1 MQNEEITAN
10 YIGEA
15 VILLTADQQCIE
27 TEMHDTAKEV
37 WRTKRLPDASLLGYY
52 ASAARKACEA
62 VLAKGLGERADR
74 LGQVFYMTGEFP
86 EPCQIVRYRDY
97 LTTYVLRDELGDC
110 TNGGVSSR
118 SNTLELFAPHLS
130 CAQVANYCLENGID
144 VNSVVKLVYRENLDY
159 IHAEPIV
166 DRGRWYMFGGNYL
179 KTSESRFKDL
189 TGMRYPVPVHD
200 RTEESP

>member
-1 MQNEEITAN
+1 MQNEEKTAN

-15 VILLTADQQCIE
+15 VILLTADHLGIE
-27 TEMHDTAKEV
+27 TEMLDTAKEV
-37 WRTKRLPDASLLGYY
+37 WRTKRLPDAPLLGYY

-97 LTTYVLRDELGDC
+97 LTTYVLRDALGDC

-118 SNTLELFAPHLS
+118 SDTFELFAPHLS
-130 CAQVANYCLENGID
+130 FAQVANYCLENGID

-159 IHAEPIV
+159 IHA
-166 DRGRWYMFGGNYL
+166 
-179 KTSESRFKDL
+179 
-189 TGMRYPVPVHD
+189 
-200 RTEESP
+200 

>member
-1 MQNEEITAN
+1 MQNEEKTAN

-15 VILLTADQQCIE
+15 VILLTADHLGIE
-27 TEMHDTAKEV
+27 TEMLDTAKEV

-97 LTTYVLRDELGDC
+97 LTTYVLRDALGDC

-118 SNTLELFAPHLS
+118 SNTLRTSRAHKWRTTAS
-130 CAQVANYCLENGID
+130 
-144 VNSVVKLVYRENLDY
+144 
-159 IHAEPIV
+159 
-166 DRGRWYMFGGNYL
+166 
-179 KTSESRFKDL
+179 KTAS
-189 TGMRYPVPVHD
+189 T
-200 RTEESP
+200 

>member
-1 MQNEEITAN
+1 MQNEEKTAN

-15 VILLTADQQCIE
+15 VILLTADHLGIE
-27 TEMHDTAKEV
+27 TEMLDTAKEV

-62 VLAKGLGERADR
+62 VLA
-74 LGQVFYMTGEFP
+74 
-86 EPCQIVRYRDY
+86 
-97 LTTYVLRDELGDC
+97 
-110 TNGGVSSR
+110 GGVSSR

-179 KTSESRFKDL
+179 KTSDSRFKDL
-189 TGMRYPVPVHD
+189 TGIRYPVPVHD

>member
-1 MQNEEITAN
+1 MQNEEKTAN

-15 VILLTADQQCIE
+15 VILLTADHLGIE
-27 TEMHDTAKEV
+27 TEMLDTAKEV

-52 ASAARKACEA
+52 ASA

-97 LTTYVLRDELGDC
+97 LTTYVLRDALGDC

-179 KTSESRFKDL
+179 KTSDSRFKDL
-189 TGMRYPVPVHD
+189 TGIRYPVPVHD

>member
-1 MQNEEITAN
+1 MQNEEKTAN

-15 VILLTADQQCIE
+15 VILLTADHLGIE
-27 TEMHDTAKEV
+27 TEMLDTAKEV
-37 WRTKRLPDASLLGYY
+37 WRTKRLPDAPLLGYY

-86 EPCQIVRYRDY
+86 ESCQIVRYRDY
-97 LTTYVLRDELGDC
+97 LTTYVLRDALGDC

-130 CAQVANYCLENGID
+130 FAQVANYCLENGID
-144 VNSVVKLVYRENLDY
+144 VNSVVKLVYRENFDY

-179 KTSESRFKDL
+179 KTSDSRFKDL
-189 TGMRYPVPVHD
+189 TGIRYPVPVHD
-200 RTEESP
+200 RTEE

>member
-1 MQNEEITAN
+1 M
-10 YIGEA
+10 
-15 VILLTADQQCIE
+15 L
-27 TEMHDTAKEV
+27 DTAKEV

-97 LTTYVLRDELGDC
+97 LTTYVLRDALGDC

-179 KTSESRFKDL
+179 KTSDSRFKDL
-189 TGMRYPVPVHD
+189 TGIRYPVPVHD